1 MADISESASAPRAP
15 LAPLSPLSPREA
27 EVLALL
33 GDHLSNAEIGARLFI
48 SVRTVESHVSSLLRK
63 LEAPDRRALANRPS
77 RTPSALPAPVTP
89 LVGRVPERAALADT
103 IKLHR
108 QVTAVGPGGVGKTR
122 LALAVAAAVA
132 PEFADGVRFVDLVPI
147 TDPAMVGAAVGAAAG
162 IGEQQSRDMD
172 ESVIS
177 ALTDRHALLVLD
189 NCEHVRDGVAP
200 FLEKLLARCPELS
213 VLATSRARLMVP
225 FERVHQVGPLSLP
238 DAVDLFE
245 ERAAAVG
252 WPLDPGQHDRVTEIC
267 ADLDEVALAIE
278 LAAARLPA
286 LGLDGLLSV
295 LPDRLRLLTGGARAD
310 DRHRSVRTML
320 DWSHALLDPADAVL
334 LRRVAVFVSPFTA
347 AAATRIAAR
356 ADVVEGLARLTEQSL
371 LAALPAADGTR
382 YRMLEIIRQYGVS
395 QLAENDELAGA
406 WAQHLMWC
414 SALAAALVAEIGS
427 PSWRAQFDAAADELR
442 AALGRTPTYSLA
454 MSLGELSFA
463 RNLLGE
469 SQQRF
474 EQAAALEGDPV
485 AALRSAAAVAGCRL
499 RGDDM
504 YRLHRAAAE
513 ASGQARDLANAATS
527 AFRFSGVFE
536 QVPPS
541 AETAALLGAAGKLVA
556 ADPVDVA
563 AVALAEAGV
572 AADAFGA
579 NQGPSSNAVSTTLA
593 AAERAV
599 GLARLTGDPLVV
611 SPSLDALAGAQS
623 WGGDSFGAAA
633 TARSRVEMLAPLPVT
648 PESTHELTDA
658 LISGVDTALGVGDLP
673 TARRWARQL
682 AAMPMLAEVGHHA
695 TAWLIVTDALARD
708 VDDVLAARFLEA
720 WERAGRVRA
729 PRLAAAAHAIAMIH
743 GLQDEPGERAAWLA
757 VADGLGSTPTR
768 AAGYGAVFDAIVELH
783 HGRPASAWEHVA
795 APPEDVWKWVTWSWL
810 HWYVALRAEAAVL
823 SGRSDAA
830 GLIVAARH
838 VVAGNPIADAQV
850 ERAAALLT
858 GDADRIRA
866 TAAAFEAAGCSYQ
879 AARTGVLNGMSLR
892 KPGSSTGR

>member
-1 MADISESASAPRAP
+1 
-15 LAPLSPLSPREA
+15 
-27 EVLALL
+27 VLALL
-33 GDHLSNAEIGARLFI
+33 REHLSNAEIGARLFI

-77 RTPSALPAPVTP
+77 RTASALPAPVTP
-89 LVGRVPERAALADT
+89 LVGRVPERAALADA
-103 IKLHR
+103 IKVHR
-108 QVTAVGPGGVGKTR
+108 QVSAVGPGGVGKTR

-132 PEFADGVRFVDLVPI
+132 AEFADGVWFVDLVPI
-147 TDPAMVGAAVGAAAG
+147 TDPEMVGAAVGAAAG

-172 ESVIS
+172 ESVLS
-177 ALTDRHALLVLD
+177 ALTDRHGLLVLD

-200 FLEKLLARCPELS
+200 FLEKLLARCPSMS

-238 DAVDLFE
+238 DAVELFE

-252 WPLDPGQHDRVTEIC
+252 WRPDPAQHDRVTEIC
-267 ADLDEVALAIE
+267 AALDEVALAIE

-320 DWSHALLDPADAVL
+320 DWSYALLEPADAAL

-347 AAATRIAAR
+347 AAAARIAAGGPS
-356 ADVVEGLARLTEQSL
+356 DVVEGLGRLTEQSL
-371 LAALPAADGTR
+371 LSALPAADGTR
-382 YRMLEIIRQYGVS
+382 YRTLEIIRQYGVS
-395 QLAENDELAGA
+395 QLAETGELADTRA
-406 WAQHLMWC
+406 RHRDWC
-414 SALAAALVAEIGS
+414 SSLAGELVAEIGS
-427 PSWRAQFDAAADELR
+427 ASWRARFDAVADELR
-442 AALGRTPTYSLA
+442 AALGRAPAYRLA
-454 MSLGELSFA
+454 MSLGELAFA

-469 SQQRF
+469 SQHRF
-474 EQAAALEGDPV
+474 EQAATLDGDPV

-513 ASGQARDLANAATS
+513 ASGAARDLANAATS
-527 AFRFSGVFE
+527 AFRFSGVFA
-536 QVPPS
+536 QVPPP
-541 AETAALLGAAGKLVA
+541 AETAALLAAAQKLAPTDPVDVA
-556 ADPVDVA
+556 APTPTDPVDVA

-579 NQGPSSNAVSTTLA
+579 DQGPSSNAVTDTLA
-593 AAERAV
+593 AASRAV
-599 GLARLTGDPLVV
+599 ALARLTGDPLVV
-611 SPSLDALAGAQS
+611 SPALDALAGAQS

-648 PESTHELTDA
+648 PASTHELADA

-673 TARRWARQL
+673 TARRWGRQL
-682 AAMPMLAEVGHHA
+682 AGMPMLAEVGHHA
-695 TAWLIVTDALARD
+695 TAWLIVADALAGD

-720 WERAGRVRA
+720 WERTGRVRA
-729 PRLAAAAHAIAMIH
+729 PRLAAAAAAIAMTH
-743 GLQDEPGERAAWLA
+743 GLRDEPAERASWLA

-768 AAGYGAVFDAIVELH
+768 AAGYGAVFDAMVELH
-783 HGRPASAWEHVA
+783 HGRAASAWERVA
-795 APPEDVWKWVTWSWL
+795 APPSDVWKWITWSWL

-823 SGRSDAA
+823 AGRPDAA
-830 GLIVAARH
+830 ELIAAARE
-838 VVAGNPIADAQV
+838 VVGGNPIAGAQV
-850 ERAAALLT
+850 ERAEGLLL
-858 GDADRIRA
+858 GDPDRVRA
-866 TAAAFEAAGCSYQ
+866 TAAAFEAAGCAYQ
-879 AARTGVLNGMSLR
+879 AARTGVLNGMSLGT
-892 KPGSSTGR
+892 PGSSTGR